1 MIPPLNKWGI
11 DLGGTKIEGVIMD
24 SSRPGEA
31 LFRLRRETGSAQGYE
46 HILSQIEGVISD
58 LESASGLTRPPIIGI
73 GTPGAME
80 PSTGR
85 LKNSNTTC
93 LNDRPILHDLERL
106 TGSRILMAND
116 ANCFALAEA
125 LVGAAAGSG
134 VVFGVILGTGVGGG
148 VVVNGRILPGL
159 HGIAGEWGHNPLRG
173 ESHPCYC
180 GRSGCIEGVI
190 AGPSLERFY
199 REQGGD
205 TIRLPEISLRAKT
218 GEKLAI
224 ATLERLRE
232 KFAES
237 IAAVINILDPDA
249 IVIGGGVGNIPL
261 LYEEQ
266 TRESVLAHIFNKE
279 LRTRI
284 LPPTLGDSAG
294 VFGAALLVG

>member
-1 MIPPLNKWGI
+1 VISAQHKWGI

-31 LFRLRRETGSAQGYE
+31 LFRLRRETGASQGYQ
-46 HILSQIEGVISD
+46 HILSQIEGVIAD
-58 LESASGLTRPPIIGI
+58 LESASGLTRPAKIGI

-85 LKNSNTTC
+85 LKNSNTIC
-93 LNDRPILHDLERL
+93 LNDQPIRQDLERL
-106 TGSRILMAND
+106 TGSQILMAND

-125 LVGAAAGSG
+125 LIGAAAGSG

-159 HGIAGEWGHNPLRG
+159 HGIGGEWGHNPLRG

-205 TIRLPEISLRAKT
+205 AVRLPEISQRAQA

-224 ATLERLRE
+224 ETLERLRE
-232 KFAES
+232 KFSES
-237 IAAVINILDPDA
+237 IAALINILDPDA
-249 IVIGGGVGNIPL
+249 IVLGGGVGNIPL
-261 LYEEQ
+261 LYEPR
-266 TRESVLAHIFNKE
+266 TRECVLSHIFNKE

-284 LPPTLGDSAG
+284 LPPILGDSAG
-294 VFGAALLVG
+294 VFGAALLVD